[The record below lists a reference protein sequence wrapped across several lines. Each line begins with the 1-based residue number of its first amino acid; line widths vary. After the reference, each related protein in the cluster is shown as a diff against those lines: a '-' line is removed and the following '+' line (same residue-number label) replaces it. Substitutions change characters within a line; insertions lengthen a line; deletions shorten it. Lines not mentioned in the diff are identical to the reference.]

1 MSISTSPVIVAL
13 DFDNQ
18 RDALALADK
27 IDPAD
32 CRVKIGKEMFSLC
45 GPELVR
51 ALQLR
56 GFDVLWI

>member
-32 CRVKIGKEMFSLC
+32 CRVKIGKEMFSLRS
-45 GPELVR
+45 R
-51 ALQLR
+51 AGSR
-56 GFDVLWI
+56 ASAAWV